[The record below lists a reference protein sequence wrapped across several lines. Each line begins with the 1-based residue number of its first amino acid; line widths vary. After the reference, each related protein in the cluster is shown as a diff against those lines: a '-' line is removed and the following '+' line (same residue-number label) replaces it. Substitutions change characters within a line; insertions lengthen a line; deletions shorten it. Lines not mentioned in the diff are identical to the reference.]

1 MEEMIRF
8 VKRTYDSQM
17 LSIEYQDV
25 FNFKSEEGEAKALNL
40 IEMSLYRPTD
50 MDLRFADSVAHG
62 FLEKMSV
69 SWRSYFSSNSKV
81 AWMKYYFVLRNDT
94 IYLFEKDAYDKPFDS
109 IQLEPYTLMSRSEE
123 SRKAKYG
130 GKVWVLELA
139 RSEESPICLSCE
151 TEEEYKR
158 WSECLNN
165 SIEEC
170 RMNA

>member
-94 IYLFEKDAYDKPFDS
+94 IYLFEKDAYDKPFDQHHS
-109 IQLEPYTLMSRSEE
+109 
-123 SRKAKYG
+123 
-130 GKVWVLELA
+130 
-139 RSEESPICLSCE
+139 LS
-151 TEEEYKR
+151 
-158 WSECLNN
+158 
-165 SIEEC
+165 
-170 RMNA
+170 